1 MTCMTGSTFAY
12 ASAQA
17 VCAVSVCSEA
27 SSHSNIAMI
36 LDAGLLLASIII
48 LPMII
53 LVHHFPICRIPVQ
66 RPVSLSILAELMATY
81 EVDLR
86 IAQAPRKS
94 KAFPDFCQNLEKFS
108 SPRHTPVRQTSGVR
122 VKMGW
127 ARRFRLAYRRFARGA
142 VCS

>member
-48 LPMII
+48 LPII
-53 LVHHFPICRIPVQ
+53 RTC
-66 RPVSLSILAELMATY
+66 
-81 EVDLR
+81 
-86 IAQAPRKS
+86 
-94 KAFPDFCQNLEKFS
+94 
-108 SPRHTPVRQTSGVR
+108 
-122 VKMGW
+122 
-127 ARRFRLAYRRFARGA
+127 
-142 VCS
+142 

>member
-1 MTCMTGSTFAY
+1 MTCMTGSTCAY
-12 ASAQA
+12 ASALA

-66 RPVSLSILAELMATY
+66 RPVSLSIL
-81 EVDLR
+81 
-86 IAQAPRKS
+86 
-94 KAFPDFCQNLEKFS
+94 
-108 SPRHTPVRQTSGVR
+108 
-122 VKMGW
+122 
-127 ARRFRLAYRRFARGA
+127 
-142 VCS
+142 